1 VNTLV
6 EVDGGHV
13 KKFRSI
19 TDAEEMAVT
28 SDAITY
34 KEDYCFSRDSS
45 WLIVILETR
54 MNCVLEVDHVCS
66 QRFFGK
72 NRSCNGFLLHMQRSL
87 KTDDVDENYHIFR
100 DDDQQLSVLAEWPG
114 SLVFSLRKYRLR
126 GKLDRR

>member
-1 VNTLV
+1 ML
-6 EVDGGHV
+6 
-13 KKFRSI
+13 K
-19 TDAEEMAVT
+19 MAVT

-72 NRSCNGFLLHMQRSL
+72 NRSVMDFLHMQRSL

-100 DDDQQLSVLAEWPG
+100 DDDQQLSVPSRMAWFFGVLTEEI
-114 SLVFSLRKYRLR
+114 
-126 GKLDRR
+126 